1 MQCIII
7 LWSNMVL
14 SALHLKE
21 HHIYFDFDLI
31 LKNLPS
37 LLWWKV
43 FYYKKRCRKKSLRHN
58 ALELLTIWG
67 RRSMI
72 EI

>member
-1 MQCIII
+1 
-7 LWSNMVL
+7 MVL
-14 SALHLKE
+14 SALHSKE
-21 HHIYFDFDLI
+21 CKIYFDFDLI

-43 FYYKKRCRKKSLRHN
+43 FYYKKICRKNILRHN
-58 ALELLTIWG
+58 VLKLLTIWG

-72 EI
+72 GIWG